1 MNPKSFVHEILT
13 FTFPKKLF
21 RKPKN
26 DIIKSMSKVDS
37 WVEELL
43 RQKTSDG
50 LTLAQFSEGILCPP
64 PFGKGGF
71 LLLRSN
77 GDVKVSLSKG
87 FLDQFGLSTYSN
99 DRLFS
104 EIRLYQKTLHLKD
117 PGAKSMWLENLKL
130 LLQDA
135 PKIFHNNGILNREY
149 QVILEEA
156 AFEPTLRFSYAYT
169 SLEDIYRHGDM
180 DTYYRRL
187 RELTKDL
194 SGMQKNMLKDP
205 DALFFSPFEKDISN
219 AFDLYLTQ
227 NLTDAYLNLLKN
239 KARSKK
245 QTKLLILL
253 SIRIGDYLGF
263 SKLMEEESR
272 DFGLDEVWSVF
283 DFQAR
288 LRNEQMA
295 DLLDRMHSKRKILN
309 LERDFHD
316 SMLLSPL
323 HYALIL
329 RDLESVRGM
338 LDGYDW
344 TKWSYPVM
352 LPEDCQDAMSYFFI
366 AVNFI
371 DDPEIARDIFLGGS
385 RKAQSLRRSI
395 HSMGF
400 HKDVTNMS
408 SNKLMEALKIAREE
422 GDIQEIASIRRK
434 IEINAERLEEYEKE
448 EGELRRGLEQLFLHQ
463 YEEMQM
469 LYKALKESENPFV
482 QTLLQLYRDPDLLY
496 EFLAGTVTERRLYR
510 MGNLFFIAPVSLE
523 LDYSYMVFRGDQ
535 ILEMHIKNGR
545 DEIYQMDD
553 VERSLV
559 DHDKRAK
566 EDRERRER
574 EKREKERKEK
584 QKKWYQEDDYFS
596 TNTDIFYDRLWFSKE
611 AYQDEEELKREY
623 RALVKQYHPDVMGDE
638 NSTEILKQII
648 EERENI
654 LHMMNE

>member
-1 MNPKSFVHEILT
+1 
-13 FTFPKKLF
+13 
-21 RKPKN
+21 
-26 DIIKSMSKVDS
+26 
-37 WVEELL
+37 
-43 RQKTSDG
+43 
-50 LTLAQFSEGILCPP
+50 
-64 PFGKGGF
+64 
-71 LLLRSN
+71 
-77 GDVKVSLSKG
+77 
-87 FLDQFGLSTYSN
+87 
-99 DRLFS
+99 
-104 EIRLYQKTLHLKD
+104 
-117 PGAKSMWLENLKL
+117 
-130 LLQDA
+130 
-135 PKIFHNNGILNREY
+135 
-149 QVILEEA
+149 
-156 AFEPTLRFSYAYT
+156 
-169 SLEDIYRHGDM
+169 
-180 DTYYRRL
+180 
-187 RELTKDL
+187 
-194 SGMQKNMLKDP
+194 
-205 DALFFSPFEKDISN
+205 
-219 AFDLYLTQ
+219 
-227 NLTDAYLNLLKN
+227 
-239 KARSKK
+239 
-245 QTKLLILL
+245 
-253 SIRIGDYLGF
+253 
-263 SKLMEEESR
+263 MEEESR

-295 DLLDRMHSKRKILN
+295 DLLDRMHSKGKVLD

-371 DDPEIARDIFLGGS
+371 DDLEIARDIFLGSS

-448 EGELRRGLEQLFLHQ
+448 EGELRRGLEQLFLRQ

-469 LYKALKESENPFV
+469 LYKALKESGNPFV

-535 ILEMHIKNGR
+535 ILEMHLKNGR

-553 VERSLV
+553 VERALADS
-559 DHDKRAK
+559 DQRAK
-566 EDRERRER
+566 EDKERRER
-574 EKREKERKEK
+574 EKREKERKEN
-584 QKKWYQEDDYFS
+584 QKKWYQEDDYSS
-596 TNTDIFYDRLWFSKE
+596 TNTDISYDSLWFSKE
-611 AYQDEEELKREY
+611 AYQDEVQLKREY
-623 RALVKQYHPDVMGDE
+623 HALVKQYHPDAMGDKY
-638 NSTEILKQII
+638 STEILKQII

-654 LHMMNE
+654 LQMMNE